1 MSTCVYREFMEGQ
14 RDYLQKKKEREE
26 AGNTAAVQQEETKMK
41 EKVAKLIKMRRLA
54 KMAKVLDSSTVR
66 ASSSPLF
73 LL

>member
-1 MSTCVYREFMEGQ
+1 MEGQ

-26 AGNTAAVQQEETKMK
+26 AGQAASIEAEEVKMK

-66 ASSSPLF
+66 IQSSPTMEIIFRDLGYCN
-73 LL
+73 